1 MYFVFLVGYN
11 IGVMNS
17 PADYMKIWCNETLI
31 QRYNLHM
38 TKEELETLWSS
49 IISIFLI
56 GGCIGSIVGASLA
69 DKWGRKASLLC
80 CGVMLCVSAVLFFL
94 CRTVGSVEILL
105 LARLIIGLASGLT
118 TSILPMYLSEIAPLE
133 LRGSIA
139 VLTGLGKFERNKYF
153 LLFYVKSINQNYLLL
168 GITGGVVVAQ
178 VMTLQ
183 EIFGTEESWHL
194 ALSAYLI
201 LVLLCYIPYPWFP
214 ESPKYL
220 FIVARNREYARK
232 ELKRLRGLNESD
244 RVNLELESMETEAIT
259 QSQTRSI
266 WSVLTDSSL
275 LMPVIL
281 VSALQ
286 GGQQLSGVNAVFY
299 YSTEIFKSVGLA
311 PATAKWANLG
321 VGCVNLLTAF
331 FTPLI
336 MDRYNRRPVI
346 LLSCFVSG
354 IFLVILAFVVEYAN
368 VIECFKIGSVI
379 AIFGYILFYQIGLGP
394 IPYFVGSEL
403 FEVSTRPAGMS
414 IGSLASWA
422 CNFYIGMTFIQ
433 MKNAMNAFVFLPFAA
448 VCFGLVALMY
458 RYLPE
463 TRGKQPADVA
473 PLVSHG
479 FSSRRQ

>member
-1 MYFVFLVGYN
+1 
-11 IGVMNS
+11 
-17 PADYMKIWCNETLI
+17 
-31 QRYNLHM
+31 
-38 TKEELETLWSS
+38 
-49 IISIFLI
+49 
-56 GGCIGSIVGASLA
+56 
-69 DKWGRKASLLC
+69 
-80 CGVMLCVSAVLFFL
+80 
-94 CRTVGSVEILL
+94 
-105 LARLIIGLASGLT
+105 
-118 TSILPMYLSEIAPLE
+118 
-133 LRGSIA
+133 
-139 VLTGLGKFERNKYF
+139 
-153 LLFYVKSINQNYLLL
+153 
-168 GITGGVVVAQ
+168 
-178 VMTLQ
+178 MTLQ
-183 EIFGTEESWHL
+183 EIFGTEEAWHL

-201 LVLLCYIPYPWFP
+201 LVLLCFIPYPWFP

-232 ELKRLRGLNESD
+232 ELKRLRGLDQLD
-244 RVNLELESMETEAIT
+244 RVNFELEAMETEAIT

-299 YSTEIFKSVGLA
+299 YSDTIFKDVGLTEA
-311 PATAKWANLG
+311 NAKWATLG
-321 VGCVNLLTAF
+321 VGCVNLFTAF

-346 LLSCFVSG
+346 LISCFVSG
-354 IFLVILAFVVEYAN
+354 IFLAILAFVIKYAK
-368 VIECFKIGSVI
+368 VVSIFPVGSVV
-379 AIFGYILFYQIGLGP
+379 AVFGYILFYQIGLGP
-394 IPYFVGSEL
+394 IPFFIGSEL

-422 CNFYIGMTFIQ
+422 CNFYVGMTFLK
-433 MKNAMNAFVFLPFAA
+433 MLDLMDAFVFLPFAF

-479 FSSRRQ
+479 FGSRRQ